1 MRPPAARRRSGAR
14 LAAVQ
19 FSYQMEMNPGDLD
32 SALAGFAAHYTK
44 DIARQMKIRTIDQ
57 RLFESLARLMQEKQ
71 GELDTHISSCLESG
85 WRLDRLDR
93 NELGLLRAGVAELL
107 FLPEIPARTV
117 IAEYTALA
125 DLYAADT
132 GFVNAVLDRLARQAR
147 PSELS
152 AGQAGKPSP
161 AGL

>member
-1 MRPPAARRRSGAR
+1 MSEQETEMRPAAARRRSGAR

-32 SALAGFAAHYTK
+32 SALADFAAHYTK
-44 DIARQMKIRTIDQ
+44 DIARQLKIRTIDKG
-57 RLFESLARLMQEKQ
+57 LFESLARLMQEKQ
-71 GELDTHISSCLESG
+71 TELDQHISSCLDKG

-107 FLPEIPARTV
+107 YLPEIPARTV
-117 IAEYTALA
+117 MAEYTALA

-132 GFVNAVLDRLARQAR
+132 GFVNAVLDKLARQVRAA
-147 PSELS
+147 ELF
-152 AGQAGKPSP
+152 AV
-161 AGL
+161 

>member
-19 FSYQMEMNPGDLD
+19 FSYQMQMNPGDLD
-32 SALAGFAAHYTK
+32 SALAGFAAHYSK
-44 DIARQMKIRTIDQ
+44 DIARQLKIRTID
-57 RLFESLARLMQEKQ
+57 RGLFESLARLMQEKQ
-71 GELDTHISSCLESG
+71 PELDHYISESLESG

-107 FLPEIPARTV
+107 CLPEIPPRTV

-125 DLYAADT
+125 DLYTADT
-132 GFVNAVLDRLARQAR
+132 RFVNAVLDRLARQLR
-147 PSELS
+147 PAEM
-152 AGQAGKPSP
+152 P
-161 AGL
+161 AG

>member
-1 MRPPAARRRSGAR
+1 MVEQETEMRPPAARRRSGAR

-32 SALAGFAAHYTK
+32 SALASFAAHYSK
-44 DIARQMKIRTIDQ
+44 DIARQLKIRNIDGG
-57 RLFESLARLMQEKQ
+57 LFESLARLMQEKQ
-71 GELDTHISSCLESG
+71 TELDQHISSCLESG

-107 FLPEIPARTV
+107 CLQEIPARTV
-117 IAEYTALA
+117 LAEYTALA

-132 GFVNAVLDRLARQAR
+132 RFVNAVLDRLARHIR
-147 PSELS
+147 PAEL
-152 AGQAGKPSP
+152 P
-161 AGL
+161 A